1 MVVYIVVNNNNIEL
15 ACESP
20 EMALSYLYHL
30 SEISALKKLADDNSF
45 YTVSREELID
55 MVGIEADKVVVNA
68 YYKAVELDGYED
80 NDILVDNFTK
90 DDIVKAL
97 DESRHSNR

>member
-30 SEISALKKLADDNSF
+30 SEISALKKLADDNNLS
-45 YTVSREELID
+45 TVSREELID
-55 MVGIEADKVVVNA
+55 MVGVEADKVVANA
-68 YYKAVELDGYED
+68 YYKAVELDGHED
-80 NDILVDNFTK
+80 SDILVDNFTK
-90 DDIVKAL
+90 ADIVKAL

>member
-30 SEISALKKLADDNSF
+30 SEISALKKLADDNNFSI
-45 YTVSREELID
+45 VSREELID
-55 MVGIEADKVVVNA
+55 MIGVEADKVVTNA
-68 YYKAVELDGYED
+68 YYKSVELDGHED
-80 NDILVDNFTK
+80 SDILVGNFTK
-90 DDIVKAL
+90 ADIVKAL